1 MKIYKLFIIA
11 SFAILSVACS
21 WFGGESNVN
30 ANLSNSANV
39 PQPANETVKTEN
51 KPVEPEIVYPKE
63 TYSQVSPTEAFKTY
77 IKATVNKDIE
87 GVKKSLSKSSLEFV
101 ETAAKEQN
109 KTADELLTGG
119 AVENQSKK
127 IPEVRNEK
135 IEGNTATV
143 EYKDETMP
151 EFIKMPLVKEDG
163 TWKIAL
169 DKFMQDLLK
178 RVSEE
183 MKKAE

>member
-1 MKIYKLFIIA
+1 MKIYKLFFIA
-11 SFAILSVACS
+11 LFAILSVACS
-21 WFGGESNVN
+21 WFGGESN
-30 ANLSNSANV
+30 ANLSNSANA
-39 PQPANETVKTEN
+39 PQPANETSTTTEK

-63 TYSQVSPTEAFKTY
+63 TYSQTTPTEAFKTY

-87 GVKKSLSKSSLEFV
+87 SLKKSLSKSSLEFI

-109 KTADELLTGG
+109 KTVDELLTGG
-119 AVENQSKK
+119 AVEKESKK

-135 IEGNTATV
+135 IKGDTATV

-151 EFIKMPLVKEDG
+151 EFIEMPLVKEDG

-178 RVSEE
+178 KLSEE
-183 MKKAE
+183 MKKA